1 MTDAKRERQSK
12 IVRYMAGKWHKLD
25 WQEILDDMALIFWL
39 AVSFYRRDFRL
50 DVNQALKTVQ
60 KTVSKELRST
70 R

>member
-1 MTDAKRERQSK
+1 MTEAKRERQSR
-12 IVRYMAGKWHKLD
+12 IVRYMAGKWLKLD

-50 DVNQALKTVQ
+50 DVNKALNTVQ
-60 KTVSKELRST
+60 KTVSRQLRRT

>member
-1 MTDAKRERQSK
+1 MTKRERQTK
-12 IVRYMAGKWHKLD
+12 IIRYMSRAWYKQD

-50 DVNQALKTVQ
+50 DVNKALNTVQ
-60 KTVSKELRST
+60 KTVAKELRRT